1 MKKSPISIITVIAAI
16 AAATGLLTAL
26 SMSETALAAKSSG
39 SNGLETADRNVH
51 NTPGDFLGQQD
62 VNFHVGI
69 CQGGHSTED
78 LEGEFPGGCSDL
90 PSPSELGSGHSD
102 R

>member
-1 MKKSPISIITVIAAI
+1 MAILGVVAIIVAAI
-16 AAATGLLTAL
+16 NATSTP
-26 SMSETALAAKSSG
+26 SALAAKSSG
-39 SNGLETADRNVH
+39 SNGLEIADRNVH
-51 NTPGDFLGQQD
+51 NTPGDFGGQQD

-69 CQGGHSTED
+69 CQGGHSTKA
-78 LEGEFPGGCSDL
+78 LEGAFPGGCSDL